1 MTADCAWDGS
11 ISPMDKRKEYEAA
24 RESRTSA
31 GQCGDFWKWLAEAYP
46 GQVQAPVV
54 ASPAKIEEGRACVS
68 LAPIIDEPPAASY
81 EKASADDDFGWNDV
95 VAEINRE
102 TRAVAART
110 VNAMARDKSAPP
122 VTASNPARDDH
133 GWGEIVA
140 RLNAK
145 RAEERR

>member
-1 MTADCAWDGS
+1 MTADSAWDDS
-11 ISPMDKRKEYEAA
+11 IHPMEKRKEYETA
-24 RESRTSA
+24 RESRASA

-46 GQVQAPVV
+46 SKEQAPIV
-54 ASPAKIEEGRACVS
+54 ASPTKNEEGRGCVS
-68 LAPIIDEPPAASY
+68 LAHIINEPPAASY
-81 EKASADDDFGWNDV
+81 EKAGADDDFGWNDV
-95 VAEINRE
+95 VAEINCE

-122 VTASNPARDDH
+122 VNAPNPKQSDH